1 MEQEEVNN
9 SIHVSAYKQSLA
21 KQLEENS
28 RKLLEHYRKL
38 QDQQKESESQ
48 MQETLSFV
56 CDWQ

>member
-1 MEQEEVNN
+1 MEQEEVNS

-28 RKLLEHYRKL
+28 RKLMEHYRRL
-38 QDQQKESESQ
+38 QDQQKKPEVREH
-48 MQETLSFV
+48 ETLSFV